1 MNAHNEKR
9 GKLFVV
15 SGPAGSGKGTV
26 MDLLKE
32 KSDKYSLSVSL
43 TSRPMLKGER
53 EGVNYYYVTREQFEE
68 KIADGEV
75 LEYTEYCGNYYGTP
89 KQRALEVI
97 ESGKHLLLEIEVDG
111 AMQIKKAYPE
121 AVLVMILPPD
131 VRVQEYRLRTRG
143 RDTEGSIQKRLLRTR
158 EELKLADRYDF
169 ILINEDGRA
178 VDVAKAFENIADG
191 RTDLVRDAHDAV
203 CKYFE

>member
-68 KIADGEV
+68 KIADGQV

-131 VRVQEYRLRTRG
+131 VRVQE
-143 RDTEGSIQKRLLRTR
+143 ESIQKRLLRTR